1 MRRIFVVMGALL
13 LLAALAGAQSV
24 IKYAVKLDGT
34 NTPSIGDI
42 VELDSE
48 GELVPCDDASDAIG
62 FVAMIEED
70 ASGDKWGVVV
80 NAGVIKAHITEAVD
94 AGDSLTVNGTSA
106 GDLKKASAGDRVVA
120 VALADL
126 GAAGDTN
133 VLITGMGAITSGVS
147 GAKIWQTAVTSM
159 TNITGTA
166 GSRQDLMSVSIP
178 ANCGV
183 EYMSINFTG
192 TADDKRG
199 SGGAVVN
206 IAINDGTSDLATGV
220 VYLVDLVFYQSQS
233 VALSATK
240 DVSPTDDPT
249 FTVQVWESNGLT
261 NGRIKGVLTVIGT
274 PRGE

>member
-13 LLAALAGAQSV
+13 LLVALAGAQATV

-34 NTPSIGDI
+34 NTPSIGDV
-42 VELDSE
+42 VELDTDD
-48 GELVPCDDASDAIG
+48 ELTLCGDADSAIG
-62 FVAMIEED
+62 FVAMIED
-70 ASGDKWGVVV
+70 DGTDKWGVVV
-80 NAGVIKAHITEAVD
+80 NAGVIKAHITEAVS
-94 AGDSLTVNGTSA
+94 AGDSLTVDGTSA

-126 GAAGDTN
+126 TAAGDAN

-147 GAKIWQTAVTSM
+147 GAKIWQSAVTTM
-159 TNITGTA
+159 TDITGTV
-166 GSRQDLMSVSIP
+166 GSRQNLTSVSITD
-178 ANCGV
+178 CGV
-183 EYMSINFTG
+183 ENMSINFTG
-192 TADDKRG
+192 TADDRTG

-233 VALSATK
+233 IALSATD

-249 FTVQVWESNGLT
+249 YTVQVWESNGLT

-274 PRGE
+274 PR

>member
-1 MRRIFVVMGALL
+1 MGALL
-13 LLAALAGAQSV
+13 LLVALAGAQATV
-24 IKYAVKLDGT
+24 IKYAVKLDDT
-34 NTPSIGDI
+34 NTPSIGDV
-42 VELDSE
+42 VELDTDD
-48 GELVPCDDASDAIG
+48 ELTLCGDADSAIG

-94 AGDSLTVNGTSA
+94 AGDSLTVDGSSA
-106 GDLKKASAGDRVVA
+106 GDLKKASAGDRVIA

-126 GAAGDTN
+126 TAAGDAN

-147 GAKIWQTAVTSM
+147 GAKIWQSAVTTM
-159 TNITGTA
+159 TDITGTV
-166 GSRQDLMSVSIP
+166 GSRQNLTSVPIT
-178 ANCGV
+178 NCGV

-192 TADDKRG
+192 TADDRG
-199 SGGAVVN
+199 GTGGGAVVN

-233 VALSATK
+233 IALSATD

-249 FTVQVWESNGLT
+249 YTVQVWESNGLT

-274 PRGE
+274 PR

>member
-13 LLAALAGAQSV
+13 LLVALAGAQATV
-24 IKYAVKLDGT
+24 IKYAVKLSST
-34 NTPSIGDI
+34 NTPAIGD
-42 VELDSE
+42 VVKLNSSDELE
-48 GELVPCDDASDAIG
+48 KCDDADDAIG
-62 FVAMIEED
+62 FVAMIED
-70 ASGDKWGVVV
+70 DGTDKWGVVV
-80 NAGVIKAHITEAVD
+80 NAGVIKAHITEAVN
-94 AGDSLTVNGTSA
+94 AGDSLTVDGTSP
-106 GDLKKASAGDRVVA
+106 GDLKKASAGDKVVA
-120 VALADL
+120 IALCDL
-126 GAAGDTN
+126 SAAGDTN

-147 GAKIWQTAVTSM
+147 GAKIWQAATASYPSMVDISGTS
-159 TNITGTA
+159 
-166 GSRQDLMSVSIP
+166 GSRQDLVSISITD
-178 ANCGV
+178 CGV

-192 TADDKRG
+192 TADDRTG
-199 SGGAVVN
+199 SGGAVIN

-274 PRGE
+274 PR